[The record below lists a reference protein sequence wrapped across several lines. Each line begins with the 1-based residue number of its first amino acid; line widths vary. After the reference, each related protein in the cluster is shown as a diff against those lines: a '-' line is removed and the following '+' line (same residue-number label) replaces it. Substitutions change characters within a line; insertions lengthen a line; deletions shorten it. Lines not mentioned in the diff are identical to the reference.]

1 MHDPDLDLGSL
12 EPSLWQ
18 SWQMETTHEFDFN
31 VWIYIYL
38 FIIIYIYSH
47 TTYGIWNFSIARLGY
62 LSIAQPLLER
72 CPVALYDVCGLQ
84 CAHLSEKQLRWFNFF
99 DPNCKII
106 SALCWGG
113 TCLGSHCDLLW
124 NVESYIKI
132 YKEDQCCLKTRSEAS
147 WFWTTMTTIQ
157 TVKPQPKRNEGTY
170 SKCTYYIQKMH
181 VSCVFKK
188 LCRVC
193 IYEYIKIYLY
203 IRCHWCHLYH
213 CLKKKRRGSRTN
225 HQFVGEHPP
234 SSRADFLRACAELRG
249 QDMAGLLKTN
259 DMPLFQ

>member
-31 VWIYIYL
+31 VWIYIYIYL

-132 YKEDQCCLKTRSEAS
+132 YRRSMLPQDPFRSQLILDHHDHHSNCETATKKEWRD
-147 WFWTTMTTIQ
+147 
-157 TVKPQPKRNEGTY
+157 
-170 SKCTYYIQKMH
+170 
-181 VSCVFKK
+181 
-188 LCRVC
+188 
-193 IYEYIKIYLY
+193 
-203 IRCHWCHLYH
+203 
-213 CLKKKRRGSRTN
+213 
-225 HQFVGEHPP
+225 
-234 SSRADFLRACAELRG
+234 LR
-249 QDMAGLLKTN
+249 
-259 DMPLFQ
+259 